1 MSTSLRARLVRS
13 LLVVLL
19 PVWVAM
25 ATWTYWSVVE
35 EVDEIYDQQLME
47 VALPLLPQSVAALHE
62 ALDAMPIDEPDGEGV
77 DLAVLAWTPQGA
89 LLYRS
94 PMAPPLS
101 FAERPRDPAGLRTA
115 GTVDLGG
122 QGWRVWWFE
131 QPRMGRWL
139 AVLKPMNERNELA
152 RALALGLGLPTL
164 ATVLLLTPVVRWV
177 VRRGLRPLHQLG
189 QQIARRRAV
198 DLAPVTEAGQPSET
212 VPLVQEINALM
223 TRLSRTLAAERR
235 FTADASHELRTPLA
249 ACRAQIEVA
258 RGADEAQVRE
268 SALANALRAL
278 DRATRLTDELL
289 ALARLD
295 HDNGAPLS
303 ATPGWRDDLDLASL
317 VQDRVAAV
325 AVAALAR
332 GLEVSLHGADGV
344 SHVAG
349 HPDWIA
355 IAVDNLLSNAVKYTP
370 AGGQVRVT
378 VEPAEAGVAIVVHD
392 TGPGVRP
399 EDLPKLGDRFDRL
412 GARGEG
418 AGLGLSIARQVAAR
432 HGGSLSFAVD
442 GGLRATL
449 ILPTQAPAVT
459 RS

>member
-19 PVWVAM
+19 PVWLAM
-25 ATWTYWSVVE
+25 AGWTYWSVVE
-35 EVDEIYDQQLME
+35 EVDEIYDQQLMA

-62 ALDAMPIDEPDGEGV
+62 SLDEMLIDEPDGDGV
-77 DLAVLAWTPQGA
+77 DLAVLAWSPQGA

-94 PMAPPLS
+94 PMAPPLA

-115 GTVDLGG
+115 STVDVGG
-122 QGWRVWWFE
+122 LGWRVWWFE
-131 QPRMGRWL
+131 QAQAGRWL
-139 AVLKPMNERNELA
+139 AVLKPMTERNELA

-164 ATVLLLTPVVRWV
+164 ATVLLLMPVVRWG
-177 VRRGLRPLHQLG
+177 VRRGLMPLHQLG
-189 QQIARRRAV
+189 RQIARRRAV
-198 DLAPVTEAGQPSET
+198 DLAPVSEAGQPSET

-223 TRLSRTLAAERR
+223 TRLARTLATERR

-268 SALANALRAL
+268 TALANAMQAL

-295 HDNGAPLS
+295 HDTEAPLS
-303 ATPGWRDDLDLASL
+303 ATPGWRHDLDLAAL

-332 GLEVSLHGADGV
+332 GLEVSLQAALGV
-344 SHVAG
+344 PHVPG
-349 HPDWIA
+349 HPEWIA
-355 IAVDNLLSNAVKYTP
+355 MAVDNLLSNALKYTP
-370 AGGQVRVT
+370 SGGEVRVA
-378 VEPAEAGVAIVVHD
+378 VDPMEGGVAVVVHD

-399 EDLPKLGDRFDRL
+399 EDLPRLGDRFDRL
-412 GARGEG
+412 GARGDG

-432 HGGSLSFAVD
+432 HGGHLVFALD
-442 GGLRATL
+442 GGLRAML
-449 ILPTQAPAVT
+449 VLPRQAPEVT